1 MDHAFESTNKLQK
14 LNTDENRRFREQP
27 HTALIAYLDPF
38 LKRII
43 INYLVQTRDYF
54 DFFLKSEE

>member
-27 HTALIAYLDPF
+27 HTALIACLDPF
-38 LKRII
+38 LRRII